1 MFTPTE
7 EQSTIY
13 ITDIPSHRVDDVHI
27 RVSKGLT
34 CFSQASVYWVSEE
47 KAKEVEE
54 QEKMAE
60 TEDLQEEKIVGKTD
74 GRH

>member
-1 MFTPTE
+1 MF
-7 EQSTIY
+7 
-13 ITDIPSHRVDDVHI
+13 
-27 RVSKGLT
+27 
-34 CFSQASVYWVSEE
+34 FASFCVLGFGG

-60 TEDLQEEKIVGKTD
+60 TEDLQEKIVGKTD